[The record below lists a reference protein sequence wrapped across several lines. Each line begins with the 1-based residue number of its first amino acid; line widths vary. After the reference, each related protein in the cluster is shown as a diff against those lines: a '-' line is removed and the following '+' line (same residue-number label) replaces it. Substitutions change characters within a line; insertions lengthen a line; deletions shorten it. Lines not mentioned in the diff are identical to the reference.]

1 MKQCFKS
8 LEDKSD
14 FLQPPILAFSNSI
27 QYGLQEV
34 KVLTNLTVLVWV
46 IIIINLFTIGMKN
59 YSTYL

>member
-1 MKQCFKS
+1 MQQYFKS

-46 IIIINLFTIGMKN
+46 IIIINLFTFCMKN